1 MAHFVGLPRRVKL
14 EARRGAL
21 LRVIQECLALLAGK
35 RTYDF
40 RSLASKKLLASFW
53 DFCWD
58 MPPRTESEGAKFA
71 AELYAR
77 SGAAAYGLS
86 TEQFDLI
93 LKEIQKKYVANASA
107 EQKADFCAALRLE
120 ELALARACAAGNE
133 RAWEDFI
140 SRYRQKLHGMAL
152 HITRDSAHAA
162 ELADSLFADLY
173 GVSARNGVRNSKLVF
188 YTGRGSLEG
197 WLRTVMAQEFI
208 NRYRKQKRS
217 VSLEEQTED
226 GVQFAAKVP
235 EPTSTLDQRLET
247 ATDQALAE
255 LSAEDRFTLAA
266 YYLDGRTLAEIA
278 RALGLHESS
287 VSRRL
292 DRLSAA
298 LRKRILA
305 GLREQGMSYAQATE
319 ALEADVR
326 DITLDLR
333 SRLMQDSGP
342 TTFSSRKVPA
352 REAGDGRND

>member
-1 MAHFVGLPRRVKL
+1 MRAQPGDTAVAV
-14 EARRGAL
+14 
-21 LRVIQECLALLAGK
+21 
-35 RTYDF
+35 
-40 RSLASKKLLASFW
+40 
-53 DFCWD
+53 
-58 MPPRTESEGAKFA
+58 
-71 AELYAR
+71 ELYTR
-77 SGAAAYGLS
+77 SGAAAYGVS
-86 TEQFDLI
+86 TEQFASI
-93 LKEIQKKYVANASA
+93 LEDIQRKYVPKASA
-107 EQKADFCAALRLE
+107 DEKADFCAALRLE

-152 HITRDSAHAA
+152 HITRDGAHAA

-197 WLRTVMAQEFI
+197 WLRTVMAQEFV

-217 VSLEEQTED
+217 VSLEEQTEE
-226 GVQFAAKVP
+226 GVQFVAKEP
-235 EPTSTLDQRLET
+235 EPACSFDQRLET

-255 LSAEDRFTLAA
+255 LSAEDRFTLAS

-278 RALGLHESS
+278 RSLGLHESS

-292 DRLSAA
+292 DRLSTG

-305 GLREQGMSYAQATE
+305 GLREQGMSHAQATE

-333 SRLMQDSGP
+333 SRLTQDSGS
-342 TTFSSRKVPA
+342 TTFPRRKVPA
-352 REAGDGRND
+352 PDGRASSD